1 MSEPEKEPSDNARRE
16 GRGGRFNARR
26 AQARNPS
33 GARARDAAQEAG
45 RPGDRQ
51 SPPRKNPGRG
61 ALAKPR
67 RDAQLRPRG
76 RNPARP
82 GPGPVEGRAERIER
96 IAFGRVADRDRSKLL
111 RAFSQAR
118 RFAQGLSDPIGRS
131 VCCALLN
138 ALARRSRA
146 PASWA
151 AAPRAPDGAALGSSC
166 PCPAASLAPVS
177 AQGAD
182 QIEAHDHPAR
192 AGCAGEMTP
201 KAPGASARDAAKPSS
216 DLGLLALSAGK
227 AATLLAWAL
236 AEEPASGESRAQARN
251 PGTGAAEPDAAEQK
265 QETPAASDP
274 SPSLGPTEGRSE
286 PRAIEPNGSDDAGS
300 ASPAAP
306 PPSAQRRERQGR
318 REQERLAGASEPEA
332 LSEAQAE
339 TETKNK
345 TKTEAEAE
353 AGAAGAAQSADSS
366 PQADSA
372 PDAAHQGAEPQPAP
386 EATPGLASPNP
397 VLAEN
402 SASRHPGQANGGP
415 SPSESADETAAQGA
429 DPACGDRADGRLPEG
444 GDEAKGGLDLRRPLE
459 GRAGKS
465 GSGVGA
471 RGGAVP
477 TPNLAADSSAP
488 RKTAGLAP
496 ATALLAIQSLA
507 QKASDE
513 AKTDARAYDA
523 PQAERFL
530 AGCPVDRAVRL
541 FLSMERALEAKA
553 RFRPRLEW
561 PSELPVSER
570 IDDLKAAIAANQ
582 CVVVTGATGS
592 GKSTQLPK
600 ILMSMGYGLTSQI
613 AHTQPRRIAAR
624 SIARRVAD
632 ETLGRFGEEI
642 GFKVRFQNQ
651 TTANTFVCVMTD
663 GVLLNEIKLNPNLE
677 GYGAIIVDEA
687 HERSLNID
695 FLLGYLKRLAAKRPE
710 LKIIVTS
717 ATIDAEKLS
726 AFFGGAPTLSVE
738 GKTYPVE
745 VAYRPLG
752 DDELG
757 DSGDSLAFGPDEDA
771 DDDAEGD
778 GAGEDDNAESAGAQ
792 AGLEG
797 AGFPAQGAPGLGN
810 GAAGAQGG
818 FFSQALAGA
827 LSGAQINA
835 KLMLAAGASPAP
847 TTAGGGAPAPK
858 ARRKSRAEA
867 APGALAQTRA
877 QGDGAKGK
885 SDDEGAEEPDLSRA
899 ILDALD
905 ELYAAFGEGDALV
918 FLPGEREIHEAQ
930 RLIEEAYENRR
941 TVLPLFSRMSEQS
954 QDEIFRPKGGRS
966 RVILATNV
974 AETSITVPNIRYVV
988 DSGLA
993 RVNRY
998 SAKAKVEQLHV
1009 EKISR
1014 ASADQRAGRC
1024 GRVGP
1029 GVCVRLYSKAD
1040 YDSRPQYADPEILR
1054 SNLSS
1059 VALRMLDLEL
1069 GPIAEF
1075 PLLDAPSE
1083 RLVRDGYQTLF
1094 ELAAVDKE
1102 GRLTDVG
1109 RKMARFPVD
1118 PKISRIL
1125 IEAAKLGVSE
1135 PALTVASALGAQDPR
1150 LRPFGEEARAD
1161 KAHEPFSDKDS
1172 DFMGYLWM
1180 WDFWLKA
1187 RRNASSRSA
1196 LSRLAQRRFLSV
1208 KRLRD
1213 WEDLR
1218 KQLGRLCEEAGLYDD
1233 GRTRPAPAD
1242 GAGSAAQ
1249 TPKAAKPQGAKAG
1262 RGGKTA
1268 DAAEQRAGDG
1278 AKVDFSAK
1286 DKSLLDAYEPLHK
1299 AILAGL
1305 IANVGVKGEDGR
1317 QYLGARG
1324 SKFWI
1329 FPGSGLKKS
1338 KPAWIVTH
1346 ELVDTARL
1354 YARCVGRIEPEWV
1367 ESVAPHLIKLSFF
1380 EPHWSDA
1387 REEAMAS
1394 ERATLYG
1401 LTVVA
1406 RRPTRLSGK
1415 DPALA
1420 RELLIREGLCQGRAK
1435 AKPDFLRHNLA
1446 LLEEIEDIGER
1457 SRKIDAAIDEEALF
1471 RFYDEKLPQD
1481 CLNMASVRAWAKKE
1495 AAQGSRGLYLRE
1507 SDLMERAAREQAREL
1522 YPPTLKLPDGDFELA
1537 YRFEP
1542 GHPLD
1547 GVTLKAPLG
1556 VINRLPAGTLEW
1568 LVPGMEREKI
1578 EAILKSL
1585 PKTLRRVCQPLRQSV
1600 TDFLESE
1607 PDKTRS
1613 LYGQLAQFVAKRA
1626 GEADSD
1632 GLPPDLDV
1640 EQWRRA
1646 PLPAHLRLNI
1656 AAIGPDGQEIDSD
1669 RDLPAL
1675 RLRLGEIA
1683 RDAFR
1688 DDSDKFEIERVER
1701 WDFGDVAAPVEFS
1714 KGRRRLAGYLGLR
1727 EEDGGA
1733 LALRLFDTRSARDA
1747 AHGEGVLRLAEI
1759 LLPRQAKDLRRGL
1772 PSRKLI
1778 ALSLA
1783 PDVDEE
1789 TLREDEARA
1798 AMKAAFYG
1806 VGESDAPIRPPL
1818 DKESFERA
1826 LGACAKRLPEVKI
1839 ALDKKLSAYAAAHAK
1854 VRRALAG
1861 HPLAEAVGAQ
1871 LAQLCYPGFVE
1882 NTPWEQW
1889 DRMAVYMAAALARIE
1904 KYSGRADKDAQ
1915 WEEAVQRQY
1924 ERWCAELDK
1933 IEGAGLSPSS
1943 ELMSFY
1949 WDIQEL
1955 RVSLFAQELKTPRPV
1970 SEQRLDRKWAS
1981 IPKTSAP

>member
-1 MSEPEKEPSDNARRE
+1 MSEPEKEHSDNARRE
-16 GRGGRFNARR
+16 SRDGRLDERR
-26 AQARNPS
+26 EQARNPS
-33 GARARDAAQEAG
+33 GAPRRGAAQEAG

-51 SPPRKNPGRG
+51 GSPRKNPCRG
-61 ALAKPR
+61 AWAEPK

-151 AAPRAPDGAALGSSC
+151 AAPRAPDGAALGSSA

-192 AGCAGEMTP
+192 AGCAGEIAP
-201 KAPGASARDAAKPSS
+201 KGRGASARDAAKPGS
-216 DLGLLALSAGK
+216 DLGLLSLSAGK

-236 AEEPASGESRAQARN
+236 AEEPASGESRAQAGAR
-251 PGTGAAEPDAAEQK
+251 GTGAAEPDATEQK
-265 QETPAASDP
+265 QDTPPASAGASSHGP
-274 SPSLGPTEGRSE
+274 SEGRSE
-286 PRAIEPNGSDDAGS
+286 PRAVEPNGSCDAGS
-300 ASPAAP
+300 ASPVAP
-306 PPSAQRRERQGR
+306 PPPPQRQERQGR
-318 REQERLAGASEPEA
+318 REQERPACVSKPEA
-332 LSEAQAE
+332 LSETETETE
-339 TETKNK
+339 TETK
-345 TKTEAEAE
+345 TEAKAQS
-353 AGAAGAAQSADSS
+353 GAAVAAQSADSR
-366 PQADSA
+366 PETGLA
-372 PDAAHQGAEPQPAP
+372 PDATHQGAEPTPAP
-386 EATPGLASPNP
+386 DATPGLAFPP

-402 SASRHPGQANGGP
+402 NANRNPGQANKGP
-415 SPSESADETAAQGA
+415 SPSESAGETAAQGA
-429 DPACGDRADGRLPEG
+429 DPSRGGRADGRLPDG
-444 GDEAKGGLDLRRPLE
+444 GDETNGGPERGRPSDGE
-459 GRAGKS
+459 ACS
-465 GSGVGA
+465 NVGA
-471 RGGAVP
+471 RGDAP
-477 TPNLAADSSAP
+477 TPNPAADSPAP
-488 RKTAGLAP
+488 RKAAGLAP
-496 ATALLAIQSLA
+496 ATALSAIQSLA
-507 QKASDE
+507 QSASAE
-513 AKTDARAYDA
+513 ARAAARDYDA
-523 PQAERFL
+523 AQAARFL
-530 AGCPVDRAVRL
+530 ARCPVDRAVRL

-561 PSELPVSER
+561 PSDLPVSER
-570 IDDLKAAIAANQ
+570 IDDLKAAIAASQ

-752 DDELG
+752 DDEVG
-757 DSGDSLAFGPDEDA
+757 DSYDSLAFGPDEDA
-771 DDDAEGD
+771 EDDAEGD
-778 GAGEDDNAESAGAQ
+778 GAGEDGNEESAGAQ

-797 AGFPAQGAPGLGN
+797 AGFPAPSAPGLGN
-810 GAAGAQGG
+810 GAAGVQGG
-818 FFSQALAGA
+818 LFSQALAGA

-835 KLMLAAGASPAP
+835 KLMVAAGASPAP
-847 TTAGGGAPAPK
+847 TAAGGGAPAPK

-867 APGALAQTRA
+867 AAGASAQPRA
-877 QGDGAKGK
+877 QKDGGKGK

-1040 YDSRPQYADPEILR
+1040 FDSRPQYADPEILR

-1094 ELAAVDKE
+1094 ELAAVDKA
-1102 GRLTDVG
+1102 GKLTDVG

-1172 DFMGYLWM
+1172 DFMSYLWM

-1233 GRTRPAPAD
+1233 GRTRAAPAD
-1242 GAGSAAQ
+1242 GADPAAQ
-1249 TPKAAKPQGAKAG
+1249 TPNASPPQGAKAG
-1262 RGGKTA
+1262 RGGK
-1268 DAAEQRAGDG
+1268 AAGAAAARAGDR

-1401 LTVVA
+1401 LTIVA

-1471 RFYDEKLPQD
+1471 RFYDEKLPLD

-1675 RLRLGEIA
+1675 RLRLGDIA

-1733 LALRLFDTRSARDA
+1733 LALRLFDTRAARDA

-1915 WEEAVQRQY
+1915 WEEAAQRQY

-1933 IEGAGLSPSS
+1933 IEGAGLAPST
-1943 ELMSFY
+1943 ELTSFY

-1955 RVSLFAQELKTPRPV
+1955 RVSLFAQELKTPRPI